1 MDVQRFLETLSSL
14 YENWNLPSVKPKSEK
29 FTAVLQ
35 QVEGMTT
42 ANIMQ
47 LLNWAVECLHPGEV
61 YCEVG
66 CWRGATLIGALL
78 EHPDC
83 LAYAI
88 DDFSE
93 FDQSGETL
101 DIFQQNLSNF
111 NLDEQVF
118 FAQEDFTKFFQELQT
133 IGLEEKIGVYFYDAA
148 YNYRSIF
155 LALLLVK
162 PFLAD
167 QAILVFTNTNFDD
180 TQQAIF
186 DFTST
191 HSQSQVIL
199 DWQTPKYFDESFWN
213 GVSILTWDINRLNGE
228 LNLERKPNL
237 KVLKCFKDN
246 EIQQHQDALS
256 SLFTEAGILTHG
268 GRLREAE
275 QKYKTFLMYE
285 KNNSRALM
293 NLGSLYY
300 LSERYQEAFETIS
313 QSLQI
318 EPDNAACYYSLGLIF
333 EKTSNEEL
341 AIKAYRQAIAL
352 NRENIDAYNN
362 LGNILLKTGQLDEA
376 EGIYHQAIKVSPQ
389 NFGSYQN
396 LGNTLMASQK
406 WDEAIETYQQ
416 ALGLKP
422 RDPDILYNLSLAYEG
437 KGDRVSSLNYL
448 AFSYYR
454 QGNLTEA
461 IKYFQQLLKIT
472 EKVEPDDYIAIATCL
487 IQLDREE
494 ESIKILQ
501 QGINFYPDTPKLDA
515 ALISI
520 FQESGRNEDAIA
532 MVNEATVKYPD
543 NLFFAGR
550 KILLLPVCYETHEQI
565 KNYRDQIL
573 NGIKKL
579 ISKTQLDC
587 AEDRIKALDAANQ
600 LTNFYLAYQGYN
612 DREIQQDYGEFIQKI
627 ATANYPAF
635 VKPRV
640 MPPLGNNGKIR
651 IGYVSD
657 QMINSSA
664 TKWILGWLQYSNP
677 ENFEIYCYMTSSKYG
692 MDATTQ
698 KIRTL
703 SNHFYYIPDNLEAL
717 AQQIIKDELHIL
729 VFLAI
734 GMYPPTTILASLR
747 LAPIQCT
754 TWGHP
759 MTSGLPTIDYFL
771 SGDLLE
777 PENAQ
782 EHYTETLVRLQNL
795 GISYPIPFIGEPT
808 KTRADFQIRE
818 DAVIYL
824 SCQSLFKYLPQHDFI
839 FAEIARQV
847 PQAQFVFVL
856 RLPSVY
862 FKKPSQKMEKLFRQ
876 RLKNAFDAVNLNS
889 EDYCLFLQEKN
900 WNDYTSLLFHSDV
913 FLDTL
918 SFSGGHT
925 SFDAVACHL
934 PLVTCAGELMRG
946 RQSYGILQMLGVT
959 DTIAY
964 NEAEYIDIAVT
975 LGLNP
980 QWRRDISQKMRDRE
994 VYLFDDKTS
1003 VQSLEQFYE
1012 QVVKERL
1019 EKQEKSPLMLA
1030 NSILSTTSN
1039 QKNVLHVG
1047 CGAYYRDKLPEIF
1060 RCDEWREVRLDI
1072 DAGVIPDIIGSIT
1085 DMSAV
1090 PNESVDA
1097 VYSSHNLEHVYHHEV
1112 PQALGEFIRVLKPG
1126 GFALITLPD
1135 IQKVAEFVAQGKLEE
1150 TLYVSPAGAIA
1161 PIDIIYGFGDAIAQ
1175 GNHYM
1180 AHRTGFTAQ
1189 TLRQKMENAGFDNV
1203 TIRQEDLNLWAT
1215 GYKTIKNEN
1224 G

>member
-14 YENWNLPSVKPKSEK
+14 YENWNLPSVKPKAEK
-29 FTAVLQ
+29 FTSVLQ

-66 CWRGATLIGALL
+66 CWHGATLIGALL
-78 EHPDC
+78 DHPDC

-93 FDQSGETL
+93 FDHSGETL

-111 NLDEQVF
+111 GLDEQVF
-118 FAQEDFTKFFQELQT
+118 FAQEDFTHFFQELET

-162 PFLAD
+162 PFLAE
-167 QAILVFTNTNFDD
+167 QAILIFTNTNFAD

-191 HSQSQVIL
+191 HYQSQVIL
-199 DWQTPKYFDESFWN
+199 DWQTPNYFDESFWN
-213 GVSILTWDINRLNGE
+213 GVSILTWDVNRLNGE
-228 LNLERKPNL
+228 LNVARQPNQKL
-237 KVLKCFKDN
+237 VKSWKDN
-246 EIQQHQDALS
+246 EIKQHQEALS
-256 SLFTEAGILTHG
+256 SLFAEAGILTHG
-268 GRLREAE
+268 RRFREAE
-275 QKYKTFLMYE
+275 QKYKTFLMYDN
-285 KNNSRALM
+285 NNSRTLM
-293 NLGSLYY
+293 NLGILYY
-300 LSERYQEAFETIS
+300 LSERYQEAFEAIS

-318 EPDNAACYYSLGLIF
+318 EPDNAACYYNLGLIF
-333 EKTSNEEL
+333 EKTSNQEL
-341 AIKAYRQAIAL
+341 AINAYRQAIAL

-362 LGNILLKTGQLDEA
+362 LGNILLQTGQLEEA
-376 EGIYHQAIKVSPQ
+376 EGIYHQAIQVSPKD
-389 NFGSYQN
+389 FGSYQN

-406 WDEAIETYQQ
+406 WDEALETYQQ
-416 ALGLKP
+416 ALNLKP

-454 QGNLTEA
+454 QGDLTEA
-461 IKYFQQLLKIT
+461 IKYFEQLLEIT

-487 IQLDREE
+487 TRLDQEE

-501 QGINFYPDTPKLDA
+501 KGINFHPDTPKLDVT
-515 ALISI
+515 LISI
-520 FQESGRNEDAIA
+520 LNESGRHEDAIA
-532 MVNEATVKYPD
+532 LLNEATLKYPD
-543 NLFFAGR
+543 NLFLALR
-550 KILLLPVCYETHEQI
+550 KKLLLPVFYENHEQI
-565 KNYRDQIL
+565 KKSREQIIK
-573 NGIKKL
+573 GINNL
-579 ISKTQLDC
+579 INQTQLDC
-587 AEDRIKALDAANQ
+587 AEGRINALDAANK
-600 LTNFYLAYQGYN
+600 LNNFYLAFTGYN
-612 DREIQQDYGEFIQKI
+612 DRDILQKYGEFIQKI
-627 ATANYPAF
+627 VTANYPAWSRA
-635 VKPRV
+635 RV
-640 MPPLGNNGKIR
+640 MPPLGNNSKIR

-657 QMINSSA
+657 QINNSSA
-664 TKWILGWLQYSNP
+664 AKWILGWLQYSNP
-677 ENFEIYCYMTSSKYG
+677 ENFEIYCYMTSSKFG

-703 SNHFYYIPDNLEAL
+703 CNHFYYIPDNLEAL

-734 GMYPPTTILASLR
+734 GMYPPTTLLASLR

-782 EHYTETLVRLQNL
+782 DHYTETLIRLPNL
-795 GISYPIPFIGEPT
+795 GISYPIPFICEPT

-824 SCQSLFKYLPQHDFI
+824 SCQSIFKYLPQHDFI

-856 RLPSVY
+856 RFFSDY
-862 FKKPSQKMEKLFRQ
+862 FRKPSQTLEKIFRQ
-876 RLKNAFDAVNLNS
+876 RLKNAFEAVNLNS
-889 EDYCLFLQEKN
+889 EDYCVFLHEQT
-900 WNDYTSLLFHSDV
+900 WNDYTSLLFHCDV

-959 DTIAY
+959 DTIAD
-964 NEAEYIDIAVT
+964 NEAEYIDIAVK

-980 QWRRDISQKMRDRE
+980 QWRGDISQKMRDRE
-994 VYLFDDKTS
+994 VYVFDDKTS
-1003 VQSLEQFYE
+1003 VQSLEKFYE
-1012 QVVKERL
+1012 EVVKERL
-1019 EKQEKSPLMLA
+1019 EKQEKSPLLLA

-1060 RCDEWREVRLDI
+1060 RSDEWQEVRLDI

-1090 PNESVDA
+1090 PNQSVDA
-1097 VYSSHNLEHVYHHEV
+1097 VYSSHNLEHIYHHEV

-1150 TLYVSPAGAIA
+1150 TVYVSPAGAIA

-1180 AHRTGFTAQ
+1180 AHRTGFSAQ

-1215 GYKTIKNEN
+1215 GYKNH
-1224 G
+1224 